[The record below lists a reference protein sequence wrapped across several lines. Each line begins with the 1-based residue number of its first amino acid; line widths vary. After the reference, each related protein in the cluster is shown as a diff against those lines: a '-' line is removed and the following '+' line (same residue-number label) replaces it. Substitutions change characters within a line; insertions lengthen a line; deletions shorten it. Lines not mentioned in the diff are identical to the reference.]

1 MMTLLNLKHLYMG
14 ISWHSG
20 ISSWLGQ
27 KECKSG
33 VELLFSR
40 KIHLFS
46 FAAIGIN
53 KERENRNILYWQ
65 KDLKNDVKRK
75 TRWYTRNKAI
85 LEIKLGP
92 GCEITSGH
100 WTFLLTR
107 HSCQMHVF
115 GPCETLKSGKS
126 YPVVWSKSRNI
137 RKISK
142 YRCLDILISFG
153 GVLVLLLLF

>member
-107 HSCQMHVF
+107 HSCQMLHYMFLV
-115 GPCETLKSGKS
+115 PVRLWSQENHIQLCDQRVEISEKSQS
-126 YPVVWSKSRNI
+126 IDVWIYS
-137 RKISK
+137 
-142 YRCLDILISFG
+142 
-153 GVLVLLLLF
+153 